1 MGVEY
6 KEYSPEESAIY
17 EAAIGRIREGLQGG
31 LSFDEACS
39 KADIADAGLRV
50 FVEDDA
56 LKIMLAEQHFAAGES
71 LPDCAAKLGLSMT
84 RISRAIVEM
93 LEDAGV
99 SAAEMYQ
106 GEAEG
111 SGPVGHA

>member
-6 KEYSPEESAIY
+6 KEYTPEESAIY
-17 EAAIGRIREGLQGG
+17 EAAIGRIREGIESG
-31 LSFDEACS
+31 LSFDDACS
-39 KADIADAGLRV
+39 KTEIADPGLRV
-50 FVEDDA
+50 FIEDDA
-56 LKIMLAEQHFAAGES
+56 LKIMLAEQHFAGGAS
-71 LPDCAAKLGLSMT
+71 LPDCAERLGLSMT

-99 SAAEMYQ
+99 SASEMYQ
-106 GEAEG
+106 GESEE

>member
-6 KEYSPEESAIY
+6 KEYTPEESAIY
-17 EAAIGRIREGLQGG
+17 DAAIGCIREGLSGG

-39 KADIADAGLRV
+39 RAEIADPGLRV
-50 FVEDDA
+50 FIEDDA

-99 SAAEMYQ
+99 SAAEIYQ
-106 GEAEG
+106 SESED